1 MVPQLWPTLSI
12 THRLVIP
19 IAVALPHH
27 FLYLTVTTSS
37 AIALRDANHEP
48 TAPSSIQHRT
58 AHQFGQSH
66 FTALHVYPY
75 DYLLYHPGYFCS
87 TCRVPKPPR
96 SKHCS
101 LCRACI
107 QKADHHCIWVNNC
120 VGRNNYLYFLLLLC
134 AITNL
139 LVYGTLLG
147 WGSMRA
153 RLEARYAPK
162 ELLRGSQS
170 GKAWNVGVDWGVWF
184 DRLAWAMMSD
194 VRIGSVTL
202 LCLMCVP
209 LGAAFLI
216 YHVYLL
222 WAGMTTNEQGKW
234 ADWKEDI
241 ADEVVFRAE
250 IELLRQ
256 GMDVGVQGATATG
269 KRAGAAEDAGAE
281 LGAYPPL
288 PVDIEPPA
296 QRVDWPPSRVPKWLW
311 DAGGSSASKSRA
323 RWWYIRTRNGEQPTL
338 KVPSAV
344 ARAEGLAA
352 VYPGSS
358 GHGEEIDNG
367 SGSSRSNDEVEIE
380 DLRWMRI
387 SNMRGEV
394 DNIYD
399 LGFWGNLME
408 AIYNREK

>member
-1 MVPQLWPTLSI
+1 MVPALWPTLTL
-12 THRLVIP
+12 THRLGIP
-19 IAVALPHH
+19 IAAALPHY
-27 FLYLTVTTSS
+27 FLYLTATTSS
-37 AIALRDANHEP
+37 AITLRDEP
-48 TAPSSIQHRT
+48 AAQSSTQHRT
-58 AHQFGQSH
+58 AHQFGQAHHS
-66 FTALHVYPY
+66 ALHAYPY

-147 WGSMRA
+147 WSSMRA

-170 GKAWNVGVDWGVWF
+170 AKAWNVGVNWGVWF

-202 LCLMCVP
+202 LCVMCVP

-216 YHVYLL
+216 YHAYLL

-234 ADWKEDI
+234 ADWKEDV

-250 IELLRQ
+250 IELLRRGLDDNGGQ
-256 GMDVGVQGATATG
+256 SATG
-269 KRAGAAEDAGAE
+269 VRKGSGGNEDAGEE

-288 PVDIEPPA
+288 PNDIEPPA
-296 QRVDWPPSRVPKWLW
+296 QRIDWPPSRVPKWLW
-311 DAGGSSASKSRA
+311 DAGRSAESNWRA
-323 RWWYIRTRNGEQPTL
+323 RWWYIRTRNGDQPML

-344 ARAEGLAA
+344 ASAKRLAA
-352 VYPGSS
+352 VYPGLS
-358 GHGEEIDNG
+358 GDDDEDGDGAH
-367 SGSSRSNDEVEIE
+367 SSRNSDEVEVE

-387 SNMRGEV
+387 SSMRREM